1 MIEKTTKR
9 LWVKAI
15 VAVCSLITAC
25 AAWGDTLTWSGSNA
39 GSFTTPSN
47 WTSADEGGTSTY
59 GPRPGD
65 TVKFTKAVDLEEE
78 TFDIGS
84 AGLTIENSA
93 TLNNYVKF
101 AGSGKIVKRGT
112 GDMNLRTVST
122 HTGGTRLE
130 LGRIVM
136 IISGVKTFGTGP
148 VEVVYNGTSSG
159 YSSRPQIHFAA
170 WGSGLTNE
178 VRVVDTHD
186 DYAPLYC
193 SNAAT
198 VSGPVYADGDFT
210 IYNGY
215 GSFTFTAPIHAHG
228 HTVTAYCVD
237 GRAGT
242 YLNIKSSI
250 DASLV
255 KAGAKPMHISGVSDQ
270 IDASLTVNDGGLTI
284 NTTGVWGGTNVVV
297 NGATNMLT
305 LTALSNFSTPPV
317 VRLLNGGT
325 LSMPS
330 VIVHVAELWVDGTRQ
345 SDGLYTAANMPA
357 GVHAPGG
364 VLIVGADYPCKVW
377 TGGKSGLFSS
387 GSNWSDGQPPAT
399 GDLLVF
405 NKTVNLEAE
414 STDIGADGMSLYVAQ
429 SCILTNNNAFT
440 GSGLLTKLG
449 KGRLRERAEL
459 ESTGGFKMTDGIVEL
474 CVQDKALFK
483 NATGTVEL
491 DYTGGT
497 TPKLVGAPWNAIVK
511 NHVKVTGNPPSN
523 YNVVEQSNQ
532 MQLTGGIESGSDF
545 TVCGYY
551 GPLYVSGGISA
562 PGKTMK
568 FIVNGRHASS
578 KTSRLAG
585 TVDCSLVVSNY
596 YNATVAIMEMTGN
609 SPNPANSFT
618 MLGCTNR
625 LTAAAYWGGT
635 NIVVRRAEAIIP
647 AHLILNGENNLNPEA
662 TLTLADGGTVE
673 VASGKKVCVAHLVT
687 DGESR
692 RNGVYTSA
700 NLPGYILGSGRI
712 QVGVAGLTILFR

>member
-1 MIEKTTKR
+1 MVEKIAKGSLR
-9 LWVKAI
+9 EAL

-25 AAWGDTLTWSGSNA
+25 AAWGDTLTWRGSNA

-78 TFDIGS
+78 TFDIGA

-101 AGSGKIVKRGT
+101 AGSGKIVKKGT

-148 VEVVYNGTSSG
+148 IEVVYNGTSSG
-159 YSSRPQIHFAA
+159 YNSRPQIHFAA

-178 VRVVDTHD
+178 LRVVNTHG
-186 DYAPLYC
+186 DYAAFYC

-198 VSGPVYADGDFT
+198 ISGPVYADGDFT

-215 GSFTFTAPIHAHG
+215 GSFAFTAPIHAHG

-242 YLNIKSSI
+242 YLNLKSSI

-270 IDASLTVNDGGLTI
+270 IDASLTVNDGGVTI
-284 NTTGVWGGTNVVV
+284 DTTGVWGGTNVVV
-297 NGATNMLT
+297 NGATNVLT

-317 VRLLNGGT
+317 IRLLNGGT

-330 VIVHVAELWVDGTRQ
+330 VVMRVAELWIGDTRQ
-345 SDGLYTAANMPA
+345 SDGLYTAANMPT
-357 GVHAPGG
+357 GVNAPGG
-364 VLIVGADYPCKVW
+364 VLIVGGDHPFKVW

-414 STDIGADGMSLYVAQ
+414 STDIGAAGMSLYVGQ
-429 SCILTNNNAFT
+429 SCILTNNNVFT

-449 KGRLRERAEL
+449 KGRIR
-459 ESTGGFKMTDGIVEL
+459 D
-474 CVQDKALFK
+474 
-483 NATGTVEL
+483 
-491 DYTGGT
+491 
-497 TPKLVGAPWNAIVK
+497 APNW
-511 NHVKVTGNPPSN
+511 
-523 YNVVEQSNQ
+523 
-532 MQLTGGIESGSDF
+532 
-545 TVCGYY
+545 
-551 GPLYVSGGISA
+551 
-562 PGKTMK
+562 
-568 FIVNGRHASS
+568 
-578 KTSRLAG
+578 
-585 TVDCSLVVSNY
+585 
-596 YNATVAIMEMTGN
+596 
-609 SPNPANSFT
+609 
-618 MLGCTNR
+618 
-625 LTAAAYWGGT
+625 
-635 NIVVRRAEAIIP
+635 
-647 AHLILNGENNLNPEA
+647 
-662 TLTLADGGTVE
+662 
-673 VASGKKVCVAHLVT
+673 
-687 DGESR
+687 SR
-692 RNGVYTSA
+692 REAS
-700 NLPGYILGSGRI
+700 R
-712 QVGVAGLTILFR
+712 

>member
-1 MIEKTTKR
+1 MANVISGKTMVLRAT
-9 LWVKAI
+9 VFA
-15 VAVCSLITAC
+15 ACMFAC

-65 TVKFTKAVDLEEE
+65 TVKFTKAVDLTEE
-78 TFDIGS
+78 TFDIGA

-136 IISGVKTFGTGP
+136 IVSSVKTFGTGP

-159 YSSRPQIHFAA
+159 YNSRPQIHFAA

-178 VRVVDTHD
+178 LRVVNTHG
-186 DYAPLYC
+186 DYAAFYC

-198 VSGPVYADGDFT
+198 VSGPVYADGEFT

-215 GSFTFTAPIHAHG
+215 GSFAFTAPIHAHG

-242 YLNIKSSI
+242 YLNLKSSV
-250 DASLV
+250 DASLT
-255 KAGAKPMHISGVSDQ
+255 KTGSKPMHISGVSDQ
-270 IDASLTVNDGGLTI
+270 IDAVLTVNDGGVTI
-284 NTTGVWGGTNVVV
+284 DATGVWGGTNVVV
-297 NGATNMLT
+297 NGATNVLT

-330 VIVHVAELWVDGTRQ
+330 VVIHVAELWIDGTRQ

-364 VLIVGADYPCKVW
+364 VLIVGSDHPFKVW

-387 GSNWSDGQPPAT
+387 GGNWSDGQPPAT

-414 STDIGADGMSLYVAQ
+414 STDIGAAGMSLYVGQ
-429 SCILTNNNAFT
+429 SCILTNNNVFT

-449 KGRLRERAEL
+449 KGRIRERVEL
-459 ESTGGFKMTDGIVEL
+459 ESTGGFKVTDGIVEL
-474 CVQDKALFK
+474 IVGGKALFK
-483 NATGTVEL
+483 TATREDHRQSALQLQCRRAVEPDEVERGHRVRQRLRRLRVLRPPACFRRDIRAWQNDEVHHQRPSFEQQDIATRRHRRLLARGVEL
-491 DYTGGT
+491 LHGCRGHHGD
-497 TPKLVGAPWNAIVK
+497 VG
-511 NHVKVTGNPPSN
+511 
-523 YNVVEQSNQ
+523 
-532 MQLTGGIESGSDF
+532 QLAESGQFVHDD
-545 TVCGYY
+545 
-551 GPLYVSGGISA
+551 
-562 PGKTMK
+562 
-568 FIVNGRHASS
+568 GRHEPPDG
-578 KTSRLAG
+578 SRL
-585 TVDCSLVVSNY
+585 
-596 YNATVAIMEMTGN
+596 
-609 SPNPANSFT
+609 
-618 MLGCTNR
+618 LGR
-625 LTAAAYWGGT
+625 
-635 NIVVRRAEAIIP
+635 
-647 AHLILNGENNLNPEA
+647 H
-662 TLTLADGGTVE
+662 
-673 VASGKKVCVAHLVT
+673 
-687 DGESR
+687 
-692 RNGVYTSA
+692 
-700 NLPGYILGSGRI
+700 
-712 QVGVAGLTILFR
+712 